1 MSLTFYLRSLSVCLK
16 GGSVVWKPSWWAR
29 DDSGYKGNS
38 GGVDCDLAE
47 QCYCR
52 AKESQIATS
61 GRRKRSG
68 VNQRRMRKSFSCN
81 EGRRQII
88 GIGMACVLVTQETLA
103 FLETNLQLKNVSFLS
118 AWNQTTTTLT
128 GHGSILIGMWH

>member
-1 MSLTFYLRSLSVCLK
+1 MNMENE
-16 GGSVVWKPSWWAR
+16 KPSHSTRVGSHSEEYQSNMWKHAVW
-29 DDSGYKGNS
+29 SPIL
-38 GGVDCDLAE
+38 C
-47 QCYCR
+47 
-52 AKESQIATS
+52 QIATS